1 MKSLGFGTLIT
12 LLLTIA
18 GCGGNRDTE
27 TLNFYNWSEY
37 MPQEVLDQFTQE
49 TGIRVVYTT
58 YDSNEAL
65 YAKLKLLD
73 DSAHYDLAVPST
85 YYVSKMRREGLLASI
100 DHGKLQGLDQ
110 LDPDLRDQAFDPG
123 NAYSVP
129 YLWGTAGIAVDAAD
143 IDPADITSWSDLWR
157 PEFRGRVMMTNDLRD
172 VFHVG
177 LKVLGHSANST
188 DPGQIEA
195 AYHKLREL
203 LPSVRTFNSDAP
215 RMPYLEGETDIG
227 MIWNGEVVTGRA
239 DLPTLTYIYPREGA
253 ALWMDSFVIPKN
265 ARNPEA
271 AHRFIDF
278 VLRPEIAALIS
289 TEIGYA
295 TPNRAALAHLDPE
308 VVADRTIYPH
318 AEDLRNAEFQ
328 QDVGDEALQIYHRY
342 WDQLKAGR

>member
-1 MKSLGFGTLIT
+1 MKSLLLAGTIALALIV
-12 LLLTIA
+12 A
-18 GCGGNRDTE
+18 GCGGDRDAQV
-27 TLNFYNWSEY
+27 LNFYNWSEY
-37 MPQEVLDQFTQE
+37 MPQEVLDRFTEE
-49 TGIRVVYTT
+49 TGIAVVYTT

-73 DSAHYDLAVPST
+73 ESSPYDLAVPST
-85 YYVSKMRREGLLASI
+85 YYVSKMRREDLLAPI
-100 DHGKLQGLDQ
+100 DHGKLHGLDR
-110 LDPDLRDQAFDPG
+110 LDPKLRDQAFDPG
-123 NAYSVP
+123 NAYSIP

-143 IDPADITSWSDLWR
+143 IDPAGITSWGDLWR
-157 PEFRGRVMMTNDLRD
+157 PEFRGRVMMTNDVRD

-177 LKVLGHSANST
+177 LKLLGHSANSA
-188 DPGQIEA
+188 DPAQIEA
-195 AYHKLREL
+195 AYHKLEEL

-227 MIWNGEVVTGRA
+227 MIWNGEAATGRA

-289 TEIGYA
+289 AEIGYA
-295 TPNRAALAHLDPE
+295 TPNLAALELLDPE
-308 VVADRTIYPH
+308 VAGDRTIYPQPD
-318 AEDLRNAEFQ
+318 DLVNAEFQ
-328 QDVGDEALQIYHRY
+328 EDVGDAAMQIYHRY